1 MTGLTAG
8 NAIGQAR
15 LAIREAA
22 LRRRL
27 HAAAAG
33 ASPTLEIDL
42 DDHGLDVA
50 ALVRAVVA
58 GLPPGG
64 PEVERLATAFE
75 QGQISDQVIGGL
87 AAADTVLQIRS
98 AKVVGALRLERAIPW
113 LAPLLTGQNRAVCD
127 AAARALGRI
136 GGARSAEALIGVIQR
151 SGPSRILVT
160 ELARAAPDQFLESA
174 LKHPPRGPARWA
186 AAAAAGL
193 RRRRPAVT
201 PLIALLASGSRR
213 ERAISC
219 KALGWIGATSAIP
232 AITAALMDREPRV
245 RAAAEKA
252 LKAVSHPGR
261 RAAGHPRGMH

>member
-1 MTGLTAG
+1 VTGLTAG

-15 LAIREAA
+15 LAILEAA

-33 ASPTLEIDL
+33 AGPTLAIDL
-42 DDHGLDVA
+42 DDRGLDVA
-50 ALVRAVVA
+50 AVLRAVVG

-75 QGQISDQVIGGL
+75 QGQFSDQAVARL
-87 AAADTVLQIRS
+87 SAADPVLQITG
-98 AKVVGALRLERAIPW
+98 AEIVGALRLERAIPW
-113 LAPLLTGQNRAVCD
+113 LAPLLTVQNRAVRD
-127 AAARALGRI
+127 AAARALGKI
-136 GGARSAEALIGVIQR
+136 GGARSAEALISTIQR

-174 LKHPPRGPARWA
+174 LKHPPRGRVRWA

-213 ERAISC
+213 ERTISC
-219 KALGWIGATSAIP
+219 KALGWIGAPSAVP

-245 RAAAEKA
+245 RAAAERA
-252 LKAVSHPGR
+252 LKAVSHAGR
-261 RAAGHPRGMH
+261 RAAGHPRGTH